1 MDILGVGFPE
11 LIFIL
16 IIAMMI
22 FGPRRLPEIAAKAGK
37 IVRDIRGM
45 SQGLLLEWQREIT
58 VAARLEE
65 LEEVKKELQ
74 QTRQE
79 LNQTQKEIKQQT
91 REDIEQVKKTIPTTM
106 APSQPAR
113 ANSASPQTQ
122 DSPEPDAVPL
132 ETAAAGAVVQNNPAD
147 EAGAEPPVEKRTI
160 ASPSKNAPAAANP
173 HLDSTQPN
181 GHLPP
186 TADIPTEPSD
196 GEIPSVSSESQ
207 EARNE

>member
-106 APSQPAR
+106 AQSQPAR
-113 ANSASPQTQ
+113 TNPASPQTQ
-122 DSPEPDAVPL
+122 DSSESDAAPPES
-132 ETAAAGAVVQNNPAD
+132 AAADAIVQNNPAD
-147 EAGAEPPVEKRTI
+147 GAGAEPPVEKRNI
-160 ASPSKNAPAAANP
+160 APPSKAPAAANP
-173 HLDSTQPN
+173 NLESAQPN

-186 TADIPTEPSD
+186 AANTPTEPAD
-196 GEIPSVSSESQ
+196 GEMPSVSSESQ